1 MVTPTRFCATGIWKY
16 IYVQTSPNG

>member
-1 MVTPTRFCATGIWKY
+1 MVTPTKILPTGIWKY